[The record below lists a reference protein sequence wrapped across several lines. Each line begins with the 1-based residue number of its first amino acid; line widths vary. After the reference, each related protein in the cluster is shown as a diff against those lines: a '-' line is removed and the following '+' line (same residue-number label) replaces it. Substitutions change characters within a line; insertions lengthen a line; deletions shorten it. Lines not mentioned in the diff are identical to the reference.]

1 MVGAIRTLIEYTRD
15 PIAILQGL
23 NRRLIGRTDGGF
35 ATCLVLHVTTAGGV
49 TMGNAGHLAPFL
61 NGIEMAMPGSLP
73 LGLSP
78 DAEFEMSRFLLAEDD
93 EVTLYTD
100 GVLEA
105 QSKTGELFGFDRTK
119 TLMRD
124 RPTVQAVA
132 EAARQFGQKDDI
144 TVVKIMRVH
153 PEDARNRISVDL
165 QTIAIKTME
174 AVA

>member
-1 MVGAIRTLIEYTRD
+1 
-15 PIAILQGL
+15 
-23 NRRLIGRTDGGF
+23 
-35 ATCLVLHVTTAGGV
+35 
-49 TMGNAGHLAPFL
+49 MGNAGHLAPFL

-132 EAARQFGQKDDI
+132 EAARQFGQNDDI